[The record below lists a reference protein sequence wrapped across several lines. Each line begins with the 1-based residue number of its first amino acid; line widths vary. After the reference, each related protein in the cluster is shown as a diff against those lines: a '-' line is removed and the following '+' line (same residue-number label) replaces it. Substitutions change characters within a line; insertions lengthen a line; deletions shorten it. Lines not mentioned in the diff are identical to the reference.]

1 MSEGQKLEMDHYVLK
16 FHFEAT
22 FQITYVWLNIVNGYF
37 LQVELYRLRLL
48 T

>member
-1 MSEGQKLEMDHYVLK
+1 MSEIHKLETDYYVLK

-22 FQITYVWLNIVNGYF
+22 FHIAYSWLNIVNGYF
-37 LQVELYRLRLL
+37 LQVELYRFRLL